1 MIIDDKDTTTLVERA
16 PMISDLSISEQQ
28 EWLDCMGNSLKKWDD
43 LSDFA
48 VMGQAKILYTV
59 WSMWDERHN
68 EYGMVLSKEA
78 TGKWDYDFYTWAKS
92 FSKKRVLREP
102 AEETID
108 NKITVYRDWVL
119 GTVPVPSIVFLP
131 KRDAQGNSISTEDEN
146 TWEQVDF
153 HPEECDYSKLLVAR
167 GAAKKG
173 LMTPDAWTALRDPY
187 ATVSELKEALNG
199 QGTKKHHNP
208 DTFRT
213 WERDGEIYASE
224 EDRTVLIAT
233 INFGEND
240 NDPLFKRGVSHLL
253 KASGCKVPLG
263 YSE

>member
-1 MIIDDKDTTTLVERA
+1 MIIDDRDISELVERA
-16 PMISDLSISEQQ
+16 PLISDLTPKDQQ
-28 EWLDCMGNSLKKWDD
+28 EWLDCMGKSLNRWCDAE
-43 LSDFA
+43 DFTI
-48 VMGQAKILYTV
+48 MGQAQILYTV

-68 EYGMVLSKEA
+68 EYGMSLSREA
-78 TGKWDYDFYTWAKS
+78 TGRWDYDFYTWAKS
-92 FSKKRVLREP
+92 YSKRRMLREP
-102 AEETID
+102 AEQTID
-108 NKITVYRDWVL
+108 QKIATYRDWSS
-119 GTVPVPSIVFLP
+119 GSILIPAEVFIP
-131 KRDAQGNSISTEDEN
+131 KRDNKGQIISTDDES
-146 TWEQVDF
+146 TWEKVDF
-153 HPEECDYSKLLVAR
+153 DWKLCDYGKLFISKSY
-167 GAAKKG
+167 AKKSM
-173 LMTPDAWTALRDPY
+173 MTPDAWTALRDPY
-187 ATVSELKEALNG
+187 ATVSELKEALDG

-253 KASGCKVPLG
+253 KASGCKVPLE